1 MFSDLGITHLDRATD
16 RVMICGSL
24 PFIHDMQ
31 AILNA
36 KGFIEG
42 SNAAPGDFV
51 VEKAFV
57 G

>member
-1 MFSDLGITHLDRATD
+1 M
-16 RVMICGSL
+16 VCGS
-24 PFIHDMQ
+24 IDMI
-31 AILNA
+31 ADTRALLEA
-36 KGFIEG
+36 AGLAEG